1 MLNVSD
7 EVKTTYKSDN
17 IHKELE
23 IRIPDANLVLTNE
36 DILVESLNL
45 IESIESTNNLTF
57 TGCIASI
64 FKIQTVDIVESI
76 ENLWIE
82 VDITAAE
89 TDPLPLFR
97 GYIDTVTNTTH
108 EEYTTEILAYDALY
122 KVNNKDVTNWY
133 NSLSFP
139 ITVMNM
145 RNSFFNYVGITQED
159 DYLPNDA
166 MTVNKTIDDK
176 VINGAK
182 ILKSICQ
189 VNGRFGRIGRN
200 GKFQYVHL
208 VEGTEAVYPRE
219 DLYPADDL
227 YPAAENAIDNVLKA
241 TYSNLS
247 FENYR
252 VAPIDRVQLVDRE
265 GQIIVST
272 GSGNNIFTLKDNPL
286 IYDKT
291 TAELSQVVTN
301 LYNTI
306 QGLWYTP
313 ADVSCMGLPYVECGD
328 FILLRARRSII
339 RAYVLKRELTGI
351 QTLKDHFTAKGE
363 RYQPTYVPSIKQ
375 AIAANSHAIKSETS
389 RAKSSES
396 GLQSGINSNSSRISR
411 VDADLGNFKSITTD
425 NISAINGNISN
436 LRADVANVN
445 SLVATKASISDLSAV
460 NAKIDNLSARAIT
473 TSSLRSAIANL
484 GSISV
489 GTVNA
494 SSVSSSGVSCSS
506 LSVGG
511 TGVKWITRNIDGTY
525 FRYLGSY

>member
-7 EVKTTYKSDN
+7 EVKTAYKSDN

-23 IRIPDANLVLTNE
+23 IRIPEANLVIYNE
-36 DILVESLNL
+36 DILVESLSL
-45 IESIESTNNLTF
+45 TESIESTNNLSF

-64 FKIQTVDIVESI
+64 LKVQTVDIVESI
-76 ENLWIE
+76 EGLWIE
-82 VDITAAE
+82 VDITADDV
-89 TDPLPLFR
+89 DPIPLFR

-122 KVNNKDVTNWY
+122 KVNNKEVTNWY

-145 RNSFFNYVGITQED
+145 RNSFFNYVGITQES

-166 MTVNKTIDDK
+166 MTVYQTIEDK
-176 VINGAK
+176 VINGAT
-182 ILKSICQ
+182 IIKSICQ

-200 GKFQYVHL
+200 GIFQYVHL
-208 VEGTEAVYPRE
+208 VEGTEALYPRE
-219 DLYPADDL
+219 DLYPADDI

-252 VAPIDRVQLVDRE
+252 VAPIDKVQLVDKD
-265 GQIIVST
+265 GQIAVT
-272 GSGNNIFTLKDNPL
+272 AGSGTNVFTLKDNPF
-286 IYDKT
+286 IYGKSA
-291 TAELSQVVTN
+291 AELAQVATN

-328 FILLRARRSII
+328 FVLMRARRSII
-339 RAYVLKRELTGI
+339 RAYVLNRELRGI
-351 QTLKDHFTAKGE
+351 QTLKDHYTAKGE
-363 RYQPTYVPSIKQ
+363 RYQPTYVPSVRQ
-375 AIAANSHAIKSETS
+375 AIAANSHAIRSETS

-411 VDADLGNFKSITTD
+411 VDADLGNFKSVTTD
-425 NISAINGNISN
+425 NISAINGNIGN

-445 SLVATKASISDLSAV
+445 SLVATKASISDLQAT
-460 NAKIDNLSARAIT
+460 NARIGNLEARAIT
-473 TSSLRSAIANL
+473 TGSLRSAIANL

-489 GTVNA
+489 STIN
-494 SSVSSSGVSCSS
+494 SSSISSSGVSCSS

-511 TGVKWITRNIDGTY
+511 SGAKWVTREIDGKY
-525 FRYLGSY
+525 IRYLGAY